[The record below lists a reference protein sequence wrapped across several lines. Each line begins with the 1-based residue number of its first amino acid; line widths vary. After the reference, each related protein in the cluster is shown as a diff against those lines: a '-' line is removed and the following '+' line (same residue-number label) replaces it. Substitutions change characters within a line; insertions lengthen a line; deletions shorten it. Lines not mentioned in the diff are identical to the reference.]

1 MSSINDFD
9 FSPEG
14 MRKQTEES
22 FKSSEKLK
30 QQLAKA
36 NERLIQQAQEREAEI
51 QRMIEERRQQ
61 EEEENRQQIELSRKK
76 GEIMGYKCGIAY
88 MQGFS
93 EAFQSEVSTLLPEF
107 FESFNE
113 KLQEQMNLRDN

>member
-14 MRKQTEES
+14 IRKRTEES
-22 FKSSEKLK
+22 LKSSETLK
-30 QQLAKA
+30 KQLLEA
-36 NERLIQQAQEREAEI
+36 NERSSQQAQERKAEI
-51 QRMIEERRQQ
+51 QRMLEERRQQ

-76 GEIMGYKCGIAY
+76 GKIMGHKCGIAY
-88 MQGFS
+88 MQGFT
-93 EAFQSEVSTLLPEF
+93 EAFQSEVSMLLPEF

-113 KLQEQMNLRDN
+113 MLQERMSSSDN